1 MTHIGGVNMLNNIQ
15 DNNQFFENL
24 HADTI
29 YRIMN
34 IYHDPY
40 QKKNSKICIFTHING
55 VNIRNNIQGTLIL
68 SSGQLN

>member
-1 MTHIGGVNMLNNIQ
+1 MLNNIQ

-40 QKKNSKICIFTHING
+40 QKIAKYAFL
-55 VNIRNNIQGTLIL
+55 RIL
-68 SSGQLN
+68 TASIYEMTYEAL